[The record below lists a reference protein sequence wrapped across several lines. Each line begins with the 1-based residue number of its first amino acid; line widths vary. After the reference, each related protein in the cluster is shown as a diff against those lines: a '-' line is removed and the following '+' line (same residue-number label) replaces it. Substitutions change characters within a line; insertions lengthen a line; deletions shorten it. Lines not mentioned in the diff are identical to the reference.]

1 MVLIDSSTDLMAT
14 ASRANPTN
22 YYQDY
27 YATNEDSWLNNYLEG
42 AYVKRVQDL
51 EQFARDKTLDYL
63 ADSEPK
69 VEVEEENKELK
80 KRRQRLPHP
89 NLRRYQRPQRRP
101 LRHRNPQT
109 SQRRQEFEEEKVG
122 IYDYVDPLSYSDI
135 YGSPSIINEEKL
147 QQPSLIRYKH
157 NLRIHGN
164 FGVRNSIFHVKSRM
178 NNESGLT

>member
-14 ASRANPTN
+14 ASRNAPTN
-22 YYQDY
+22 YNQDY

-63 ADSEPK
+63 ASEPEV
-69 VEVEEENKELK
+69 VEPEEHKELK

-89 NLRRYQRPQRRP
+89 NLRKYRRP
-101 LRHRNPQT
+101 LRHRNPNNVHPT

-157 NLRIHGN
+157 NLGIHGN
-164 FGVRNSIFHVKSRM
+164 FGV
-178 NNESGLT
+178 